1 MTAPEG
7 QQTPDTEAAQPGQR
21 VQLRAATLA
30 DAEGVVALRRSLDEP
45 KLTAADVREEWGIRS
60 LDGRAWALVAS
71 ASVAASAASDAT
83 DMANATPPV
92 APESVPTSEASGTSA
107 PTATG
112 PDVASVAQSDSA
124 ANGERIIGFAELVA
138 RAPGVFTPLVWVA
151 ATEQRHGLGGAL
163 LQQAE
168 GEARALTAGPI
179 TLLAQIT
186 GQNEAGWRLLEGGG
200 YRLSSTF
207 QTMTLK
213 MTEEPAAPA
222 AIEGIEIRHFVV
234 GSDERAV
241 YEADEEAFQDER
253 GKTPRT
259 YDVWRNRLGMDGSR
273 FDPSLW
279 FVAWEGDQVAGT
291 VMAEVTGGVGE
302 IMHVGV
308 RRPWRRRGLG
318 EALTRQALVAL
329 YGKGVR
335 YARLNV
341 DGESQTNANKLY
353 ERMGFQVVTFYR
365 NYLREL
371 PGA

>member
-1 MTAPEG
+1 MIPPDGQPTPE
-7 QQTPDTEAAQPGQR
+7 TPNTEAAQPGQR

-30 DAEGVVALRRSLDEP
+30 DAEAIAALRQSLDEP
-45 KLTAADVREEWGIRS
+45 RLTADDVREEWGTRS
-60 LDGRAWALVAS
+60 LEGRAWVLVAPASNAPAAMGAMPSEAMPSAMGAAADEVVGAPVAS
-71 ASVAASAASDAT
+71 AAPTDSAAS
-83 DMANATPPV
+83 
-92 APESVPTSEASGTSA
+92 
-107 PTATG
+107 
-112 PDVASVAQSDSA
+112 
-124 ANGERIIGFAELVA
+124 GERVIGFAELVA
-138 RAPGVFTPLVWVA
+138 RAPGVFTPLFWVA
-151 ATEQRHGLGGAL
+151 APEQRHGLGGAL
-163 LQQAE
+163 LRQAE
-168 GEARALTAGPI
+168 GEARAITNGPI

-186 GQNEAGWRLLEGGG
+186 GPNEAGWRLLESGG

-213 MTEEPAAPA
+213 MVEEPAAPA
-222 AIEGIEIRHFVV
+222 AIEGIAIRHFVV
-234 GSDERAV
+234 GGDERAV

-318 EALTRQALVAL
+318 EALTRQALGAL
-329 YGKGVR
+329 YAKGVR

-371 PGA
+371 PQT